1 MARIAGQPA
10 ERAGWLA
17 RFGYWFSMRRFGR
30 VAEPLA
36 VAAHHGAIFFG
47 YSTYELA
54 LDRARLVDKRLKTL
68 ASLKA
73 AALVGCPF

>member
-1 MARIAGQPA
+1 MARIEPA
-10 ERAGWLA
+10 ARAGWFA
-17 RFGYWFSMRRFGR
+17 RLGYWFSMRRFGR

-36 VAAHHGAIFFG
+36 VAAHHGAIVFG